1 MSSLILA
8 AEAVSHLAIDP
19 GVAPADGGLPGLTVL
34 KQVVSSINL
43 FAVIATVGAMSVAGV
58 VWAWGHHSGS
68 HGAEQKGKQGAMVAG
83 GVALLLGA
91 ANGLVAFFSALGT
104 QVK

>member
-1 MSSLILA
+1 MLA
-8 AEAVSHLAIDP
+8 LEAVSHLAYDP
-19 GVAPADGGLPGLTVL
+19 GVAPAEGGLPGLTVL

-43 FAVIATVGAMSVAGV
+43 FAVIGTVGAFCVAGI
-58 VWAWGHHSGS
+58 VWAWGHHTGS
-68 HGAEQKGKQGAMVAG
+68 HGAEAKGKQGALVAT

-91 ANGLVAFFSALGT
+91 ANGLISFFSALGT

>member
-1 MSSLILA
+1 MIL
-8 AEAVSHLAIDP
+8 AEAVTRLAYDP
-19 GVAPADGGLPGLTVL
+19 GVTPAEGGLPGLSVL

-43 FAVIATVGAMSVAGV
+43 FGIVATVGALAVAGV
-58 VWAWGHHSGS
+58 VWAWGHHTGS
-68 HGAEQKGKQGAMVAG
+68 HGAESKGKQGVLAAG

-91 ANGLVAFFSALGT
+91 ANGLVAFFSTLGT